1 MKQAISRK
9 TAKNIAILIGV
20 NLAFITLTVGFAVLH
35 HIYHQGWMLPM
46 YVTFLTISYHFSMTA
61 LFLVVFVEQW
71 KNVKNHTSAVVGV
84 GTSVVCLLVFGAENF
99 LIPSMIAI
107 TVLLTVLRKKLQ
119 VQDTVEEGMEHA

>member
-46 YVTFLTISYHFSMTA
+46 YVTFLTISYHFSMRLIVGEVVTV
-61 LFLVVFVEQW
+61 FLPQ
-71 KNVKNHTSAVVGV
+71 
-84 GTSVVCLLVFGAENF
+84 
-99 LIPSMIAI
+99 P
-107 TVLLTVLRKKLQ
+107 
-119 VQDTVEEGMEHA
+119 